1 MIVNEMKD
9 KMKKEYYRRVRK
21 VFERMK
27 GKNGGHKNNYMDNL
41 SDKKCEASED
51 WWRWLRRKCLKRT
64 SEALIMANRNRL

>member
-1 MIVNEMKD
+1 
-9 KMKKEYYRRVRK
+9 
-21 VFERMK
+21 MK

-51 WWRWLRRKCLKRT
+51 WWRWLRKKCLKRI